1 MSKCLSGST
10 LIRGLVCMFIACF
23 DHSGILYSIPMEK
36 FILRVYTDGS
46 KATPSHPEFPW
57 A

>member
-23 DHSGILYSIPMEK
+23 DHSGILYSISMEK